1 MIEMLFRPS
10 LKLAKRMKVSKLVE
24 LPLNGNPLGDWSGN
38 IFNVSRTQYIILSNT
53 KSLYSCLLLA
63 KGITTEQAFVAR
75 SLETIHDFMEHDE
88 QPSDVRSLLSND
100 DMTDSFAKALSRS
113 VVGSMND
120 LVFGAKL
127 MLSDGIDEH
136 EVSIRLNETPLKALK
151 YANPREVF
159 GQLSH
164 SMG

>member
-53 KSLYSCLLLA
+53 KSLYSCLMLA
-63 KGITTEQAFVAR
+63 KGITTQQAFVAR
-75 SLETIHDFMEHDE
+75 ASETIRDFMEQDG
-88 QPSDVRSLLSND
+88 QPSNVCSLISNA
-100 DMTDSFAKALSRS
+100 DMSASFAKSLSRS
-113 VVGSMND
+113 VIGSMND

-136 EVSIRLNETPLKALK
+136 EVSVRLNETPLKALK

-159 GQLSH
+159 GQIAR
-164 SMG
+164 G

>member
-1 MIEMLFRPS
+1 MLFRPS
-10 LKLAKRMKVSKLVE
+10 LKLATRIKVSKLVE

-53 KSLYSCLLLA
+53 KSLYSYLMLA

-75 SLETIHDFMEHDE
+75 SMETIRDFMEHDGH
-88 QPSDVRSLLSND
+88 PSSVRSLLPCAD
-100 DMTDSFAKALSRS
+100 TPTSFAKSLSRS
-113 VVGSMND
+113 VIGSMND

-127 MLSDGIDEH
+127 MLSDGIDQH

-151 YANPREVF
+151 YANPREAF
-159 GQLSH
+159 GQIAK
-164 SMG
+164 G